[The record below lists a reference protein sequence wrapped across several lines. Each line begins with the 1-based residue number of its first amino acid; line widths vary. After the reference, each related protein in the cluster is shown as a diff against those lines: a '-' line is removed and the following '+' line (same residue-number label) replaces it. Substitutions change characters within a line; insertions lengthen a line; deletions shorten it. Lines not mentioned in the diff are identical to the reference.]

1 MDSIVLKAERR
12 VVIGKQVK
20 ALRREGK
27 LPAVLYGKRIEP
39 IPVVMDHRTTSRQLS
54 QLSPSAL
61 VTIDLEG
68 ESHMALVREKQRNA
82 LTGSLLHIDFQ
93 VVSMQDKL
101 RSNVYVEFIGESP
114 AVKNFNG
121 ILFTELNQ
129 IEVECLPNDLPERI
143 TVDVSI
149 LTEIGS
155 SIYVRDLVIPDNVE
169 VLEDAN
175 SIVAVVTAPEVDE
188 EEVAAAE
195 AAAAAAAAE
204 PEVIEKGK
212 KEEEEEE

>member
-1 MDSIVLKAERR
+1 MESIVLKAERR
-12 VVIGKQVK
+12 ELIGKQVK

-27 LPAVLYGKRIEP
+27 LPAVLYGRRIEP
-39 IPVVMDHRTTSRQLS
+39 IPVVLDHRTTSRQLN

-61 VTIDLEG
+61 VTIELEG
-68 ESHMALVREKQRNA
+68 ETHMALVREKQRNV
-82 LTGSLLHIDFQ
+82 LTGSLMHIDFQ

-101 RSNVYVEFIGESP
+101 RSNVFVEFIGEAP

-121 ILFTELNQ
+121 ILFTELNR
-129 IEVECLPNDLPERI
+129 IEVECLPKDLPERF
-143 TVDVSI
+143 TVDVSG

-155 SIYVRDLVIPDNVE
+155 SIYVRDLVIPANVE

-175 SIVAVVTAPEVDE
+175 SIVVVVTAPEA
-188 EEVAAAE
+188 EEVEEVE
-195 AAAAAAAAE
+195 AAAAVTTEAE

-212 KEEEEEE
+212 KEEEEEI